1 MERGRCMLAF
11 AFKVW
16 PGNLAALPAPLKVQ
30 KPSREPDVPFFG
42 GSHMRLPSFHPSGM
56 PGLGNVV
63 CSCAKP
69 RPCVAMCQAV
79 PSGEGRKGGK
89 HRQGAA
95 TRPHLPA
102 VVGHHVLPFSFCL
115 EHVLHQGVAVFQD
128 VPRSPN
134 WIVWHA
140 LHGFKWLQMKAG
152 TGAGVQ
158 LGFNGLRFPKCVDA
172 SLAGALA
179 VVIA

>member
-1 MERGRCMLAF
+1 MERGRGMVALVL
-11 AFKVW
+11 KVW

-30 KPSREPDVPFFG
+30 KPWRERDVLFSG
-42 GSHMRLPSFHPSGM
+42 SSHMRLPGFHPSGV

-63 CSCAKP
+63 RCCAKP

-79 PSGEGRKGGK
+79 PCGKGLKGGK

-95 TRPHLPA
+95 TRPHAPA
-102 VVGHHVLPFSFCL
+102 VVGHHLLPFFFCL
-115 EHVLHQGVAVFQD
+115 EHILHQGVAVFQD

-140 LHGFKWLQMKAG
+140 LHGFK
-152 TGAGVQ
+152 
-158 LGFNGLRFPKCVDA
+158 
-172 SLAGALA
+172 
-179 VVIA
+179 